1 MADGAILATLQ
12 LEAKGWPGSATVRA
26 RLSYCRQHCRAV
38 TPQSDGRRC
47 NSGDVA
53 VGSQRV
59 ARLCH
64 CTRTTVLLQATLPRC
79 DSSIRWQTVQF
90 WASCS
95 WKPKGGQALPL
106 YAHDCPTAGNTAALW
121 FLNQM

>member
-1 MADGAILATLQ
+1 MSDGAILVKLR
-12 LEAKGWPGSATVRA
+12 LETKGWPGSATVLA

-38 TPQSDGRRC
+38 TPQSDVRRC
-47 NSGDVA
+47 NSGQVA
-53 VGSQRV
+53 IGNQRV

-79 DSSIRWQTVQF
+79 DSAIRCQTVQF
-90 WASCS
+90 WSSCH

-106 YAHDCPTAGNTAALW
+106 HSHDCPTAGNTAAL
-121 FLNQM
+121 

>member
-1 MADGAILATLQ
+1 MSDSAILVKLA

-38 TPQSDGRRC
+38 TPQSDVRQC
-47 NSGDVA
+47 NSGQVG

-79 DSSIRWQTVQF
+79 DSAIRCQTVQF
-90 WASCS
+90 WSS
-95 WKPKGGQALPL
+95 WRWKPKGGQALPL
-106 YAHDCPTAGNTAALW
+106 Y
-121 FLNQM
+121 